1 MADKEK
7 EEKKE
12 QAPEEKKKLPVKLII
27 IVLAVVLVIGG
38 AAAGYFV
45 FAGHK
50 GNASG
55 KEDPGKE
62 VKKEQV
68 KEKGSKEGGKEGEG
82 ASGNLKQLDPFI
94 VNLADAEG
102 QRYLKAVMQFDVDNP
117 SVESEIQEKLP
128 QIRDEILMI
137 LSNKTFDDVSTTAGK
152 RMIKREISSAVN
164 KYLTGGQVTQVYFT
178 EFVVQ

>member
-1 MADKEK
+1 MADEKK

-12 QAPEEKKKLPVKLII
+12 QAPAEKKLPIKLII
-27 IVLAVVLVIGG
+27 IVIAVVLVVGG
-38 AAAGYFV
+38 AAAGYFM

-50 GNASG
+50 GKSSG
-55 KEDPGKE
+55 SEDPGKE

-68 KEKGSKEGGKEGEG
+68 KEEGSKKGGGEGEG
-82 ASGNLKQLDPFI
+82 VSGNMKQLDPFI

-102 QRYLKAVMQFDVDNP
+102 QRYLKAVVQLEVDNA
-117 SVESEIQEKLP
+117 SVEGEIQGKLP

-137 LSNKTFDDVSTTAGK
+137 LSNKSFDDISTTAGK
-152 RMIKREISSAVN
+152 RMVKREIASAVN